1 MLSSKHLKSTFYAR
15 TAFVLFAGTVSI
27 MFILTSVLYRCWGW
41 GINADFSD
49 VNSEDYIP
57 LFRSNFPS
65 LTGEQRTLSE
75 KSQ

>member
-1 MLSSKHLKSTFYAR
+1 MRL
-15 TAFVLFAGTVSI
+15 FVTHYLFVGTVSI

-49 VNSEDYIP
+49 VTSEDYIP

-65 LTGEQRTLSE
+65 LTGKQESSIVDRE
-75 KSQ
+75 